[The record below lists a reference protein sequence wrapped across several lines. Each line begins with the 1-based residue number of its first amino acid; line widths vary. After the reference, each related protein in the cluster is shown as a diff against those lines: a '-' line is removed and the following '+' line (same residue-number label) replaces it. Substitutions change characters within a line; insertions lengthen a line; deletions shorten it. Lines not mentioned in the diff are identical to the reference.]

1 MNDGKHQETDSYDSI
16 GAAIKAH
23 AGIITFLTFILLMKI
38 GILPKHIML
47 LLIGTL
53 AGVWGI
59 FELMGS
65 KYTVLATIG
74 WIIAALW
81 MIFGDRGI
89 LSGY

>member
-1 MNDGKHQETDSYDSI
+1 MDNQKHEVSDSYDSI

-23 AGIITFLTFILLMKI
+23 VGIITFLTLILFMKT
-38 GILPKHIML
+38 GILPRHTML

-59 FELMGS
+59 FELMAS
-65 KYTVLATIG
+65 KYTLLATIG